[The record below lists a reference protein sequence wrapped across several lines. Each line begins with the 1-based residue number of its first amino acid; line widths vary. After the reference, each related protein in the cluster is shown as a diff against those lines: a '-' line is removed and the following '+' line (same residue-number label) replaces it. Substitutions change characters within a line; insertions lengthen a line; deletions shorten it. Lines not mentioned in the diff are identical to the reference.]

1 MNPRFEV
8 GEVAILQ
15 SVDAPTTMWNAEVTV
30 MSVKWADNP
39 LDIHGMPQPSSFL
52 YEINIHDGL
61 FLEQTLKK
69 KSEPQIEILE
79 KTSVE
84 VLA

>member
-61 FLEQTLKK
+61 FLE
-69 KSEPQIEILE
+69 SEPQIEILE